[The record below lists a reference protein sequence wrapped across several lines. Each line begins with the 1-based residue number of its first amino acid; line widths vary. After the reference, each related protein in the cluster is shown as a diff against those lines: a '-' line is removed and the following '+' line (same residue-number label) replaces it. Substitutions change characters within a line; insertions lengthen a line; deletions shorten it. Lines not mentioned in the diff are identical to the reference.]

1 MPLGGL
7 AGVLRWGLGLL
18 FNVADGLAPALLG
31 ALMRAFRRRLS
42 VVFACAGRR
51 LFAEATGRFLVGAG
65 MVEIVGNGP
74 MPPHCP
80 CEAVGLMR
88 RQTSSWPM
96 GQLGDQNGGSLKLQL
111 HLFGGWCW
119 APGCGAI
126 FG

>member
-7 AGVLRWGLGLL
+7 AGVLRLGLL
-18 FNVADGLAPALLG
+18 FNVADEVAPALLG
-31 ALMRAFRRRLS
+31 ALMRAFW
-42 VVFACAGRR
+42 
-51 LFAEATGRFLVGAG
+51 GRFLVGAG